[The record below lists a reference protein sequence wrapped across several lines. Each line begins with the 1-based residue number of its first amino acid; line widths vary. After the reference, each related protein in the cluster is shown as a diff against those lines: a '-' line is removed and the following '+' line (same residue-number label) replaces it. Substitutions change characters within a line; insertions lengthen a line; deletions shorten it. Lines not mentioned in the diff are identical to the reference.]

1 MTDYTIYQDDNRDRP
16 GEDLQ
21 LGTRWSAVT
30 RHYAKLTNGSV
41 DYYNTQ
47 TSVGRTASN
56 VTADLQGVSDRARG

>member
-47 TSVGRTASN
+47 ASVGRTA
-56 VTADLQGVSDRARG
+56 